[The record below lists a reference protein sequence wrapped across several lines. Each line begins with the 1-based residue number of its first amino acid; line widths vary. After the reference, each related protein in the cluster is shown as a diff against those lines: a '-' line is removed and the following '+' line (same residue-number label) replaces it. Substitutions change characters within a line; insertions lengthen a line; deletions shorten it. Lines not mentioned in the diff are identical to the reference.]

1 MAIPKEPHGGVIK
14 RTPAE
19 DDRNFLTGG
28 LEKLPTEKPGPSQS
42 HRYRKRPGLVPAAEL
57 IRLPEQGI
65 ERERIHRRSLQAA
78 YRVGAAASV

>member
-1 MAIPKEPHGGVIK
+1 MIK
-14 RTPAE
+14 RTSAE

-28 LEKLPTEKPGPSQS
+28 FEKLLTEKPGPSQ
-42 HRYRKRPGLVPAAEL
+42 RYRKRPGLVPAAEL

-78 YRVGAAASV
+78 YCVGAAASV